1 MNQKVIIYIILSAI
15 LLYLYYKRGNLAI
28 FVAFVV
34 VVAGTLIFRG
44 DNDELEGF
52 GMGGGGG
59 GKGDKECAKM
69 GFTETKMDKKN
80 LIGSLKKI
88 NDNFKKA
95 LLKYVK
101 LPDDGNPE
109 PKKETIELLK
119 PIAEDSELKA
129 IIEKEQKENKDLFS
143 YAVIVFIL
151 FMNTYNKS
159 DSGEMTF
166 KVFGKEKP
174 VQEILDDWAKEKDG
188 KNGYDKAISSGE
200 SILKMLNKVKSL
212 DVIKKSD
219 KKTKEVCNFGIC
231 AVKHTI
237 GLIKNLSKIA
247 RGGDDG
253 GGDDEEEKP
262 KKNTKKTKKASE
274 NDEDADANA
283 NADEDEDEDEE
294 EKPKK
299 KTTKKKSKKADDDE
313 EE

>member
-28 FVAFVV
+28 FAAFVV

-44 DNDELEGF
+44 HNDELEGLE
-52 GMGGGGG
+52 MGGGG

-95 LLKYVK
+95 LLKYAK
-101 LPDDGNPE
+101 FNDDGVHE

-188 KNGYDKAISSGE
+188 KNGYDYAVSSGE
-200 SILKMLNKVKSL
+200 SILKTLNKVKSL
-212 DVIKKSD
+212 DVIKNAD

-231 AVKHTI
+231 AVKHTV

-262 KKNTKKTKKASE
+262 KKKTKKTKKASE
-274 NDEDADANA
+274 DNEDANA
-283 NADEDEDEDEE
+283 DEDEE

>member
-15 LLYLYYKRGNLAI
+15 LLYLYYKRGNIAI
-28 FVAFVV
+28 FAAFVV

-52 GMGGGGG
+52 GIGGGGG
-59 GKGDKECAKM
+59 GDKDCAKM

-95 LLKYVK
+95 LLKYAK
-101 LPDDGNPE
+101 FNDDGAPE

-129 IIEKEQKENKDLFS
+129 IIKKEQNENKDLFS
-143 YAVIVFIL
+143 YVILVFIL

-174 VQEILDDWAKEKDG
+174 VQEIIDAWAKENDG
-188 KNGYDKAISSGE
+188 KNEYDKAVSSGE

-212 DVIKKSD
+212 DVIKNAD
-219 KKTKEVCNFGIC
+219 KKTKEAWNFLIC
-231 AVKHTI
+231 AIKHAI
-237 GLIKNLSKIA
+237 NNIKKLDKTLNDKGDGGD
-247 RGGDDG
+247 GGDD
-253 GGDDEEEKP
+253 
-262 KKNTKKTKKASE
+262 
-274 NDEDADANA
+274 DADS
-283 NADEDEDEDEE
+283 D

-299 KTTKKKSKKADDDE
+299 KKKKATNKKKSDEGEDDE
-313 EE
+313 E

>member
-59 GKGDKECAKM
+59 GDKDCAKM

-95 LLKYVK
+95 VLKYAK
-101 LPDDGNPE
+101 FNDDGAPE

-129 IIEKEQKENKDLFS
+129 ILEKEQKENKDLLS
-143 YAVIVFIL
+143 YAIIVFIF

-174 VQEILDDWAKEKDG
+174 VQEIIDSWAKENDG
-188 KNGYDKAISSGE
+188 KNEYDKAVSSGE

-219 KKTKEVCNFGIC
+219 KKTKELCNFGIC

-237 GLIKNLSKIA
+237 GLIKNLSKIT

-253 GGDDEEEKP
+253 GGDDEEDKP
-262 KKNTKKTKKASE
+262 KKKTKKTKKASE
-274 NDEDADANA
+274 DDEDADANA
-283 NADEDEDEDEE
+283 DEE

-299 KTTKKKSKKADDDE
+299 KSTKKKSKKADDDE

>member
-28 FVAFVV
+28 FAAFVV

-69 GFTETKMDKKN
+69 GFTETQMDKKN

-101 LPDDGNPE
+101 LDDDGAPE

-188 KNGYDKAISSGE
+188 KNGYDYAVSSGE
-200 SILKMLNKVKSL
+200 SILKTLNKVKSL
-212 DVIKKSD
+212 DVIKNAD

-231 AVKHTI
+231 AVKHTV

-262 KKNTKKTKKASE
+262 KKKTKKTKKASE
-274 NDEDADANA
+274 DNEDANA
-283 NADEDEDEDEE
+283 DEDEE